1 MTDEQK
7 EPEAEPVVEAT
18 VVSTVPHDLP
28 ESKIMVGSA
37 ERAADFMDKGPAMV
51 AMATKIAKS
60 GQYKTA
66 KTPEAAVAIMLTA
79 YEMDIPISSALRG
92 LYSVRGKLEME
103 TWLMAGLAVSKC
115 GVTWTDE
122 EVGPRRVRLTL
133 HRAGW
138 EDKPVE
144 FSLEHAQQAGNIR
157 DLNPETGEFKQAG
170 DKGNYVKA
178 TEEMLYWRALSK
190 GIKRIAP
197 DYFGGVYSMG
207 ELAVE
212 AAASIGGRPA
222 GASDLE
228 ALMKGVEPDPL
239 VMYEDEIAAVSKEL
253 HEAVKLEVVT
263 RDARK
268 RILGLIERGSWAT
281 ARESLDG
288 VRSLVLDELE
298 RRADGQS

>member
-1 MTDEQK
+1 MTDEQTA
-7 EPEAEPVVEAT
+7 PEEPVAEST

-28 ESKIMVGSA
+28 ESNIMVGSA
-37 ERAADFMDKGPAMV
+37 ERAADFMDKGPAML

-60 GQYKTA
+60 GQYKNA
-66 KTPEAAVAIMLTA
+66 KTAEAAVAIMLTA

-115 GVTWTDE
+115 GVTWTDV
-122 EVGPRRVRLTL
+122 EVGPRRVRLML

-144 FSLEHAQQAGNIR
+144 FTLEHAQQAGNIR
-157 DLNPETGEFKQAG
+157 DLDPETGEFKQAG

-190 GIKRIAP
+190 GIKRMAP

-212 AAASIGGRPA
+212 AAAAVGGRPA
-222 GASDLE
+222 GAADLE
-228 ALMKGVEPDPL
+228 ALMNGVEPKEG
-239 VMYEDEIAAVSKEL
+239 VMFEDEISAMNAEL
-253 HEAVKLEVVT
+253 HGAIKAGVISKA
-263 RDARK
+263 DRK
-268 RILGLIERGSWAT
+268 RILGMAERGEWIPT
-281 ARESLDG
+281 REAWDE
-288 VRSLVLDELE
+288 VRSLA
-298 RRADGQS
+298 RRLAGES